1 MLSGAE
7 RVIRV
12 SEDEIKAAMRAYY
25 TDSHNL
31 AEGAGAAP
39 LAALLKEK
47 DKMAGKKVAVIL
59 SGGNVDTEVY
69 RGVLAAGEAA

>member
-1 MLSGAE
+1 MLKGAE
-7 RVIRV
+7 RVVTV
-12 SEDEIKAAMRAYY
+12 SENEIEAAMRAYY
-25 TDSHNL
+25 SDSHNL

-47 DKMAGKKVAVIL
+47 EKMAGRKVGLIL

-69 RGVLAAGEAA
+69 RRVLAGG